1 MQLFQQLGE
10 ALARL
15 TSGQCAWN
23 DLTKAELRNL
33 SAELEEPKSAIEGLE
48 GLALEYSWQE
58 LQQATESF
66 APTRQLGAGA
76 SGTVYYATLCEGTE
90 AAIKV
95 LDAPARGGFD
105 EEVRLLSRCRH
116 PNVVMLLGF
125 AEETQFPF
133 APINRRCALVYEM
146 LHGGDLYRRL
156 RDEKPYQW
164 QDRLRTATEV
174 CRGLAHLHKHRPKIF
189 HRDIKSQNILF
200 SSDGTA
206 KIADFGLACMAN
218 HHHEHEVATVQVAGT
233 LGYSDPLYTR
243 TGVISE
249 SSECYSFG
257 QVLIELLVGRPPAVL
272 AQDGHS
278 CVFLSDELRPKED
291 RAKGRVLSRLDG
303 RAQWPL
309 QTAASMATLAL
320 LCIHDDADRR
330 PSFLEAT
337 DMLRDLAVTPASP
350 KQEPAETEHSRHSQD
365 SHYEDKNSNQKA
377 PDIARESRSG
387 ASGACSPPLPKWLE
401 LRSADVLQRLLR
413 EAQHSQH
420 NQFSKHLQLEQV
432 HQVHQVH
439 LHQVLPSPRV
449 HHIAQS
455 PPCPPP
461 HIHIQE
467 SRNHAMS
474 PQCPAA
480 ASLAAHLAT
489 PGPQAQHPKQLQLW
503 PTAPELQGAQPM
515 QTPALFAQLPPAR
528 AKVQPLLEP
537 QQPQQPQLRQ
547 HAKFM
552 PEASQADT
560 VKDLIEQL
568 QQWPGSS
575 IASTP
580 GPEMQ
585 QGADG
590 KPLDERTVP
599 SL

>member
-33 SAELEEPKSAIEGLE
+33 ELEEPKSAIEGLE

-66 APTRQLGAGA
+66 APSRQLGAGA

-133 APINRRCALVYEM
+133 APLHRRCALVYEM

-156 RDEKPYQW
+156 QRDDKPYLW
-164 QDRLRTATEV
+164 HDRLRTATEV

-200 SSDGTA
+200 STDGTA
-206 KIADFGLACMAN
+206 KIADFGLACMAS
-218 HHHEHEVATVQVAGT
+218 HHHEHELATVQVAGT

-291 RAKGRVLSRLDG
+291 KAKGRVLRRLDG

-337 DMLRDLAVTPASP
+337 DMLRDLTATTRLDSAVS
-350 KQEPAETEHSRHSQD
+350 QECADSERSRQSD
-365 SHYEDKNSNQKA
+365 SSHVPEDKSKTVVV
-377 PDIARESRSG
+377 DDEERD
-387 ASGACSPPLPKWLE
+387 SGACSPVPLMQPKLLE

-413 EAQHSQH
+413 
-420 NQFSKHLQLEQV
+420 
-432 HQVHQVH
+432 
-439 LHQVLPSPRV
+439 
-449 HHIAQS
+449 
-455 PPCPPP
+455 
-461 HIHIQE
+461 
-467 SRNHAMS
+467 
-474 PQCPAA
+474 
-480 ASLAAHLAT
+480 
-489 PGPQAQHPKQLQLW
+489 QAQHPHFPKHLQVQSPNMPSPKVRFPHLQAPSMHTTDTHSPDVGPRPGMSPHSPEARQPAQGSSAPHQGLQHPPLHQRLQLW
-503 PTAPELQGAQPM
+503 NQPTGPELAQPLHFSVD
-515 QTPALFAQLPPAR
+515 TRP
-528 AKVQPLLEP
+528 KI
-537 QQPQQPQLRQ
+537 QPQAWPRAHLL
-547 HAKFM
+547 HAKSM
-552 PEASQADT
+552 PDASQAEV
-560 VKDLIEQL
+560 VKDLMEQL
-568 QQWPGSS
+568 QQWPGS
-575 IASTP
+575 
-580 GPEMQ
+580 
-585 QGADG
+585 
-590 KPLDERTVP
+590 TVVP
-599 SL
+599 QLHLRLPRQLRRCHVKA

>member
-1 MQLFQQLGE
+1 MQLFEQLGE

-23 DLTKAELRNL
+23 DLSKAELRNL

-66 APTRQLGAGA
+66 APTRQLGSGA
-76 SGTVYYATLCEGTE
+76 SGTVYHATLCEGTE

-95 LDAPARGGFD
+95 LDVPTRGGFD

-133 APINRRCALVYEM
+133 APIHRRCALVYEM

-156 RDEKPYQW
+156 QGDEKPYLW
-164 QDRLRTATEV
+164 HERLRTATEV

-218 HHHEHEVATVQVAGT
+218 HHHENEVATVQVAGT

-272 AQDGHS
+272 ARDGHS

-291 RAKGRVLSRLDG
+291 RAKSRMLSRLDG
-303 RAQWPL
+303 RARWPL
-309 QTAASMATLAL
+309 QIAASMATLAL

-337 DMLRDLAVTPASP
+337 DMLRDLTLSSVSP
-350 KQEPAETEHSRHSQD
+350 TQEPASETER
-365 SHYEDKNSNQKA
+365 
-377 PDIARESRSG
+377 SRSQESSQLEEKG
-387 ASGACSPPLPKWLE
+387 SNVAVPEYKRDVRLGLTGGSGACSPPLPKWLE
-401 LRSADVLQRLLR
+401 LRSADVLQRLLK
-413 EAQHSQH
+413 EAQHGNGSKV
-420 NQFSKHLQLEQV
+420 SKHLQLEQI
-432 HQVHQVH
+432 QLQ
-439 LHQVLPSPRV
+439 SPRV
-449 HHIAQS
+449 QLPIGASQAAQS
-455 PPCPPP
+455 PCAPIHVESP
-461 HIHIQE
+461 H
-467 SRNHAMS
+467 RPAMS
-474 PQCPAA
+474 PVPRPGRHVASQAA
-480 ASLAAHLAT
+480 
-489 PGPQAQHPKQLQLW
+489 
-503 PTAPELQGAQPM
+503 
-515 QTPALFAQLPPAR
+515 QTRHRQLPPQIQALTFHR
-528 AKVQPLLEP
+528 PKYPLKILNGMQSP
-537 QQPQQPQLRQ
+537 CQMLHRQ
-547 HAKFM
+547 R
-552 PEASQADT
+552 
-560 VKDLIEQL
+560 
-568 QQWPGSS
+568 W
-575 IASTP
+575 
-580 GPEMQ
+580 
-585 QGADG
+585 
-590 KPLDERTVP
+590 
-599 SL
+599 

>member
-1 MQLFQQLGE
+1 MQLFEQLGE

-23 DLTKAELRNL
+23 DLTKAELRKM

-337 DMLRDLAVTPASP
+337 DMLRDLAVTPVSP

-365 SHYEDKNSNQKA
+365 SHYEDKNS
-377 PDIARESRSG
+377 SRSG
-387 ASGACSPPLPKWLE
+387 ASGACSPPLPQWLE

-413 EAQHSQH
+413 EAQ
-420 NQFSKHLQLEQV
+420 NPFSKQLQLER
-432 HQVHQVH
+432 QVH
-439 LHQVLPSPRV
+439 LHQVLHQVHLPSPRV
-449 HHIAQS
+449 HPNGPNMAQS

-461 HIHIQE
+461 HIQME
-467 SRNHAMS
+467 SRNQAMA
-474 PQCPAA
+474 Q
-480 ASLAAHLAT
+480 T
-489 PGPQAQHPKQLQLW
+489 PQAQHPKQLQLW
-503 PTAPELQGAQPM
+503 PTALELQPQPM
-515 QTPALFAQLPPAR
+515 QTPLFASPPAR
-528 AKVQPLLEP
+528 AKVQPLQP

-547 HAKFM
+547 HAKSM
-552 PEASQADT
+552 PEASQDT

-580 GPEMQ
+580 GAPEMQ
-585 QGADG
+585 LKGADG

>member
-23 DLTKAELRNL
+23 ELSKAELRNL
-33 SAELEEPKSAIEGLE
+33 SEGLAEEPRSAVEGLE

-58 LQQATESF
+58 LQQATDSF

-95 LDAPARGGFD
+95 LDAPTQGGFE

-133 APINRRCALVYEM
+133 GPIHRRCALVYEM
-146 LHGGDLYRRL
+146 LPGGDLYRRL
-156 RDEKPYQW
+156 QGRDDSKPYHW

-218 HHHEHEVATVQVAGT
+218 HHHEHEIATVKVAGT

-257 QVLIELLVGRPPAVL
+257 QVMIELLVGRPPAVL
-272 AQDGHS
+272 AQDGLS
-278 CVFLSDELRPKED
+278 CVFLSDELRPKEE
-291 RAKGRVLSRLDG
+291 RAKGRVLSRLDR

-330 PSFLEAT
+330 PSFLEAA
-337 DMLRDLAVTPASP
+337 DMLRDLATGLGSPAAR
-350 KQEPAETEHSRHSQD
+350 EDRSRHSD
-365 SHYEDKNSNQKA
+365 EGLSKA
-377 PDIARESRSG
+377 VDRDISG
-387 ASGACSPPLPKWLE
+387 GSGACSPPIPKWLE
-401 LRSADVLQRLLR
+401 LRSADVLQKLLL
-413 EAQHSQH
+413 EAQN
-420 NQFSKHLQLEQV
+420 NQFSKHLQIDQS
-432 HQVHQVH
+432 H
-439 LHQVLPSPRV
+439 LPSPRMHPGM
-449 HHIAQS
+449 HHLQAQS
-455 PPCPPP
+455 P
-461 HIHIQE
+461 HIQAE
-467 SRNHAMS
+467 SPHARNQVVSPEMARAHAS
-474 PQCPAA
+474 RPR
-480 ASLAAHLAT
+480 AHLEAQVAR
-489 PGPQAQHPKQLQLW
+489 GPRHLKHLQLW
-503 PTAPELQGAQPM
+503 PPEQPQAQCG
-515 QTPALFAQLPPAR
+515 QSQASQVSHLP
-528 AKVQPLLEP
+528 QPLGPKNQKIQSNLEP
-537 QQPQQPQLRQ
+537 QLK
-547 HAKFM
+547 HAKSM
-552 PEASQADT
+552 PEASQDA
-560 VKDLIEQL
+560 VRELMEHL
-568 QQWPGSS
+568 QQWPASS
-575 IASTP
+575 IASAD
-580 GPEMQ
+580 EMQ
-585 QGADG
+585 LQGADW
-590 KPLDERTVP
+590 KP
-599 SL
+599 